1 MMKKMMLVA
10 AVLAF
15 CCASLLTMTSCAK
28 KGIVAEEPPA
38 PIAPVVK
45 EVKPT
50 APPVTPPTTEDDN
63 LADLERQRRQLLMEV
78 QAFESGH
85 IYFDFDRSELK
96 PEARAI
102 LEKKAAWLKAHP
114 DYSVRIEGHCDER
127 GNSEYNLALGERR
140 ANAATK
146 YLNALG
152 IPSGKISAVSYGEE
166 RPADPGHNEGAWA
179 KNRRD
184 EFKVTE

>member
-1 MMKKMMLVA
+1 MMKKMMIVL

-15 CCASLLTMTSCAK
+15 CGASLITMTSCAK
-28 KGIVAEEPPA
+28 KGIVSEEPVKPA
-38 PIAPVVK
+38 PPVVK
-45 EVKPT
+45 EVTPP
-50 APPVTPPTTEDDN
+50 APPVQPAPDDDN
-63 LADLERQRRQLLMEV
+63 LADLERQRKQLLMEV

-85 IYFDFDRSELK
+85 VYFDYDKSELK

-102 LEKKAAWLKAHP
+102 LDKKATWLKAHT

-127 GNSEYNLALGERR
+127 GTSEYNLALGERR
-140 ANAATK
+140 ANAAMK
-146 YLNALG
+146 YLNAVG
-152 IPSGKISAVSYGEE
+152 VSSGRISTVSYGEE
-166 RPADPGHNEGAWA
+166 RPADPGHSEEAWA

>member
-1 MMKKMMLVA
+1 
-10 AVLAF
+10 
-15 CCASLLTMTSCAK
+15 
-28 KGIVAEEPPA
+28 
-38 PIAPVVK
+38 
-45 EVKPT
+45 
-50 APPVTPPTTEDDN
+50 
-63 LADLERQRRQLLMEV
+63 MEV

-127 GNSEYNLALGERR
+127 GTNEYNLALGERR
-140 ANAATK
+140 ANAAMK

-152 IPSGKISAVSYGEE
+152 IPSGKISTVSYGEE
-166 RPADPGHNEGAWA
+166 RPADPGHNEGAWSQ
-179 KNRRD
+179 NRRD

>member
-1 MMKKMMLVA
+1 MMKKMMIVL

-15 CCASLLTMTSCAK
+15 CGASLLTMTSCAK
-28 KGIVAEEPPA
+28 KGIVSEEPVKPA
-38 PIAPVVK
+38 PPVVK
-45 EVKPT
+45 EVTPTPPPVKPT
-50 APPVTPPTTEDDN
+50 PDEDK

-85 IYFDFDRSELK
+85 VYFDFDKAELK

-102 LEKKAAWLKAHP
+102 LDKKAAWLKAHP

-127 GNSEYNLALGERR
+127 GTSEYNLALGERR
-140 ANAATK
+140 ANAAMK

-152 IPSGKISAVSYGEE
+152 VASGRISTVSYGEE